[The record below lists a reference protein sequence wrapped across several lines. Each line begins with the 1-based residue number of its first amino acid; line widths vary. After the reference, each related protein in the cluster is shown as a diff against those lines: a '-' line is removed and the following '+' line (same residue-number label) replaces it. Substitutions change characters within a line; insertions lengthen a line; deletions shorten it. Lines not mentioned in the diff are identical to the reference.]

1 VIKTCQ
7 QCGAVHGEPADICQF
22 CDAPLGSAGRA
33 KAESRR
39 ENAPTEGNLA
49 VQPEWRREVS
59 SRLYSYRARR
69 QGGPAASAQSTLPF
83 EPISLPDH
91 DSNPASLLVEPTPAD
106 LPKAPRQQRVERFEI
121 SIPKHEPQ
129 PVDPAMQRAEAVN
142 RSFETSPHGTFPVAP
157 MKQRVRAGV
166 LDIAL
171 LLFTY
176 GGMLALFHAMGGQI
190 GFSKVDVMVT
200 AATLA
205 LFYAQYFALFTV
217 FGGCTPGMMVR
228 GLRVVSFDGSVPT
241 FQQMVWRSLGYLLSA
256 GTFFLG
262 FLWALW
268 DEDHL
273 CWQDRLSR
281 TYLTPIDSLTVD
293 EAEPPAEQR

>member
-1 VIKTCQ
+1 V
-7 QCGAVHGEPADICQF
+7 
-22 CDAPLGSAGRA
+22 
-33 KAESRR
+33 ESRR
-39 ENAPTEGNLA
+39 DNAPTEGNLA

-59 SRLYSYRARR
+59 DRLYSYRARR
-69 QGGPAASAQSTLPF
+69 QGGAVASAQSTLPF
-83 EPISLPDH
+83 EPISVPDR
-91 DSNPASLLVEPTPAD
+91 DSNPASLLVEPTPSKV
-106 LPKAPRQQRVERFEI
+106 LKAPRQQRLERFEI
-121 SIPKHEPQ
+121 AIPTHEPH
-129 PVDPAMQRAEAVN
+129 PVSPAIPRTKTVN
-142 RSFETSPHGTFPVAP
+142 NRFETSPHGPFPIAP
-157 MKQRVRAGV
+157 ITERVRAGV
-166 LDIAL
+166 LDVAL

-176 GGMLALFHAMGGQI
+176 GGMLALFRALGGQI

-200 AATLA
+200 VATLA

-256 GTFFLG
+256 GTLFLG

-273 CWQDRLSR
+273 CWQDRLSH
-281 TYLTPIDSLTVD
+281 TYLTPIDSLTAD

>member
-1 VIKTCQ
+1 
-7 QCGAVHGEPADICQF
+7 
-22 CDAPLGSAGRA
+22 
-33 KAESRR
+33 
-39 ENAPTEGNLA
+39 
-49 VQPEWRREVS
+49 
-59 SRLYSYRARR
+59 
-69 QGGPAASAQSTLPF
+69 
-83 EPISLPDH
+83 
-91 DSNPASLLVEPTPAD
+91 
-106 LPKAPRQQRVERFEI
+106 
-121 SIPKHEPQ
+121 
-129 PVDPAMQRAEAVN
+129 
-142 RSFETSPHGTFPVAP
+142 